1 MLVTG
6 IKFVQAEKKFVARVQ
21 YTDANGGD
29 MKRYI
34 QVSEEWVPIE
44 EGFPDDVINHV
55 LALDSHQGFFSIP
68 ADMQVKVENK
78 TITRVKFHQKVRFVH
93 GHNLLI
99 NLLCF
104 NQTW

>member
-55 LALDSHQGFFSIP
+55 LALDSHQGFFPFQRICRS
-68 ADMQVKVENK
+68 KLR
-78 TITRVKFHQKVRFVH
+78 TRQSHE
-93 GHNLLI
+93 
-99 NLLCF
+99 
-104 NQTW
+104 